1 MNQPL
6 IAAIVVGVK
15 VGLAIGGAV
24 AGWLLNSYGYVAN
37 LVQTPTAVQGIR
49 LSVSIFPVIALILC
63 VVALFIYGIGKKVEY
78 QMQDELAKRRKAYT
92 A

>member
-1 MNQPL
+1 MGL
-6 IAAIVVGVK
+6 K

-24 AGWLLNSYGYVAN
+24 AGWLLNGYGYVAN
-37 LVQTPTAVQGIR
+37 VVQTPTAVQGIR

-78 QMQDELAKRRKAYT
+78 QIQDELAERRKTYEV
-92 A
+92 